1 MALDPRLQLAPPGSR
16 PRLWMFFLCVPLPAA
31 ITLAALLAVK
41 GGDTH
46 WDFAGGNPI
55 LVGAAIIAMESLLM
69 VAVWAALDR
78 AMHRHRLVLL
88 PGSLEVKTS
97 FYSRAVPLSELKL
110 DEARVVDLDE
120 RTEFKPGAK
129 TNGYSVPGF
138 HSGHFR
144 LRNREKAF
152 VAIAGE
158 RRALWLPCSHGAG
171 LLLQPLRPDALLNR
185 LRELAA
191 KNRLGIAG
199 QRPGSLAEY
208 HRPGHVDGLLI
219 ADVAVWTREH

>member
-1 MALDPRLQLAPPGSR
+1 MAGLAVTAAQDATLDPRLQLVPPGSR
-16 PRLWMFFLCVPLPAA
+16 PRLWMFCLCVLLPAL

-46 WDFAGGNPI
+46 WDFAGGDPI
-55 LVGAAIIAMESLLM
+55 LVGAAIIATESLLTLTL
-69 VAVWAALDR
+69 WALLDK
-78 AMHRHRLVLL
+78 AMHRHGLALL
-88 PGSLEVKTS
+88 PGVLEVKTS
-97 FYSRAVPLSELKL
+97 FYSRIVPLPELKL

-120 RTEFKPGAK
+120 RTEFKPGMK

-158 RRALWLPCSHGAG
+158 RRALWLPTSHDSPG
-171 LLLQPLRPDALLNR
+171 LLLQPQQPDALLNR

-191 KNRLGIAG
+191 R
-199 QRPGSLAEY
+199 QSR
-208 HRPGHVDGLLI
+208 R
-219 ADVAVWTREH
+219 